1 VLKWIFNFLSTGQI
15 VMNSTLQIMN
25 RLFFFVFSKN
35 ILEYHFTYVLFNY
48 SPMGL
53 VRIKKST

>member
-1 VLKWIFNFLSTGQI
+1 
-15 VMNSTLQIMN
+15 MNSTLQISN

-35 ILEYHFTYVLFNY
+35 YLEYHLRYVLFNY

-53 VRIKKST
+53 ARIKKST